1 MKQESKK
8 RMKRAAIMSGLFFL
22 LTIALIFWVITYPII
37 TGLSL
42 LLEKGVDVYEENRD
56 FL

>member
-1 MKQESKK
+1 
-8 RMKRAAIMSGLFFL
+8 MSGLFFL